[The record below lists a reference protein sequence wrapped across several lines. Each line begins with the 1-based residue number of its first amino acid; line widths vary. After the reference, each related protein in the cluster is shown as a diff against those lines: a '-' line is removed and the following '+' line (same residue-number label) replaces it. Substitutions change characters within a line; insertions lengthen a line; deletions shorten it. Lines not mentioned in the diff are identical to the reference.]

1 MRETATREN
10 NRATQATRAAN
21 SPRSEAINTRDA
33 ALVPQHW
40 CLPESTGGEAC
51 SCQDSREGGV
61 QTSVALA
68 IPVLL
73 GHL

>member
-1 MRETATREN
+1 MRRAAIYEN
-10 NRATQATRAAN
+10 NGAAHATN
-21 SPRSEAINTRDA
+21 PPRCDAVNAREAV
-33 ALVPQHW
+33 LVSGLS

-68 IPVLL
+68 STVLL
-73 GHL
+73 GHP